1 MSALSVVLLGI
12 ASACSSGDRTGEAA
26 SGPTTGSAPTS
37 ASSGGGSPSPSPAPV
52 ADGPMLTIPQATL
65 TLPTD
70 GPDADGW
77 QFTRS
82 SRLQLASAAFTLPD
96 DDIASVSV
104 TLDTANIG
112 GPLTLADFAERD
124 DESVGGIALRR
135 LDDRTVDG
143 RLMYVKTGADGDE
156 RVTEAG
162 RVVDEAAGGIVGV
175 SLTTRRLPA
184 ARHDALVAELLGSL
198 TWSE

>member
-1 MSALSVVLLGI
+1 M
-12 ASACSSGDRTGEAA
+12 
-26 SGPTTGSAPTS
+26 
-37 ASSGGGSPSPSPAPV
+37 
-52 ADGPMLTIPQATL
+52 ADGPTLTIPQATL

-184 ARHDALVAELLGSL
+184 ARHDALVDDLLDSL